1 MNITEEHFRKTLGL
15 FPTGVTVVT
24 ARNGQGKDIGITI
37 SSFTSVS
44 LNPPQ
49 ILFCLSKHSKT
60 MPAFETLQY
69 FAVNIL
75 NINQSHLSD
84 GFAKHVPLE
93 WEAVNTHRHL
103 ATGCLL
109 ITNAL
114 GYVVCEK
121 GNMYEGGDHY
131 IILGRVIDLFATPH
145 DLPLVRQ
152 RGQYQSTQ
160 PIIIEP
166 SFPENKELKVCQKI

>member
-24 ARNGQGKDIGITI
+24 ARQEKGKDIGITI
-37 SSFTSVS
+37 SSFTSLS

-60 MPAFETLQY
+60 MPAFKTLQY

-75 NINQSHLSD
+75 NENQSHLSD

-93 WEAVNTHRHL
+93 WETHRHL
-103 ATGCLL
+103 RTGCLL
-109 ITNAL
+109 ISDAL
-114 GYVVCEK
+114 GYVICEK
-121 GNMYEGGDHY
+121 GAMYDGGDHF
-131 IILGRVIDLFATPH
+131 IILGKVIDLVATDH
-145 DLPLVRQ
+145 NLPLVRQ
-152 RGQYQSTQ
+152 RGQYLTTQ
-160 PIIIEP
+160 PIFIDLE
-166 SFPENKELKVCQKI
+166 EVKVCQKI